1 MLNTKL
7 KFSSTFQ
14 PQIDGQIEVLN
25 QSLSDLLC
33 YLVGEHVTSW
43 DHILP
48 MAEFAYNSSVNN
60 STGRSPFKIVIG
72 LLLRKPIDLVPLL
85 MEAWPSVEAYAFSK
99 HIHDLHV
106 DVWRKIALSNE
117 NYNAHADLKRKFVDF
132 KEGDMV
138 MVRIRPEWYPKG
150 TYKKLHSK
158 NVGPYRVLKKIN
170 SNAYVLDLPKNMGI
184 SNILNI
190 EDLTLCSNPEDV
202 ITNGAPMPPYH

>member
-1 MLNTKL
+1 MLLNCSSKKIVQLHGLPKIIVFDWDAKFMSYFWRSLWKMLNTKL

-14 PQIDGQIEVLN
+14 PQIDGQIEVVN

-106 DVWRKIALSNE
+106 DV
-117 NYNAHADLKRKFVDF
+117 
-132 KEGDMV
+132 
-138 MVRIRPEWYPKG
+138 
-150 TYKKLHSK
+150 
-158 NVGPYRVLKKIN
+158 
-170 SNAYVLDLPKNMGI
+170 
-184 SNILNI
+184 
-190 EDLTLCSNPEDV
+190 
-202 ITNGAPMPPYH
+202 